1 MNRFGWHAFTACA
14 PSRFPPL
21 VQASRDFRWMNARA
35 SWPARCAMRSAA
47 DGRLMR
53 SDSCFLETP
62 RNRHLRPLSR
72 PLLTRFE
79 ALYAEFSLNWGC
91 IGESQAPRMG
101 GSAARKR
108 NLV

>member
-1 MNRFGWHAFTACA
+1 MIHFGWHACMACA
-14 PSRFPPL
+14 ASRFPL
-21 VQASRDFRWMNARA
+21 LERASRDFRWMSARA
-35 SWPARCAMRSAA
+35 SWPARCALRCAA

-53 SDSCFLETP
+53 SVSCFLEAP
-62 RNRHLRPLSR
+62 RKRHLRRLSGL
-72 PLLTRFE
+72 LLTRFE

>member
-1 MNRFGWHAFTACA
+1 MGYA
-14 PSRFPPL
+14 
-21 VQASRDFRWMNARA
+21 ASQFRLSARASQDFRWMNVRA
-35 SWPARCAMRSAA
+35 SWLCHCTMRWKT
-47 DGRLMR
+47 DGRRKR
-53 SDSCFLETP
+53 SDLCFSEAP
-62 RNRHLRPLSR
+62 RRRHLRGLLG